1 MASGVNFEA
10 LGISNPPSWSVL
22 LPNDL
27 GGTQLVQVPQAP
39 EVEGLTLPP
48 NLEVITSFWITHYYH
63 LRQRSKPKVCRSL
76 TNLLMSTCSSLLL
89 A

>member
-1 MASGVNFEA
+1 MASGVDFEA

-39 EVEGLTLPP
+39 EVEGLPLPP
-48 NLEVITSFWITHYYH
+48 NLEEPHKSAYEYLFKLVAGLKHMLQTREIE
-63 LRQRSKPKVCRSL
+63 SKGQKRKQDD
-76 TNLLMSTCSSLLL
+76 
-89 A
+89 